1 MSYVSF
7 ITDER
12 FREIVNDLLLIGEK
26 AKIKAKQKFD
36 RNVIDPFS
44 MLIEMA
50 SFRMNSD
57 QWVKSEENRQVQKSL
72 SNDIGILHQK
82 ILGSVDGWQDLQTGN
97 VVDLVNQD
105 LKIIAEIKNKHNT
118 LKGSDKFG
126 TYKELEGLIMPKT
139 SIYKD
144 FKAYYVEIVPST
156 ASGYEKPFTP
166 SDKKTGTK
174 CDVNPNIIQI
184 DGLRFYKLVTGVDDA
199 LEQLFNALPQVIKDC
214 KSAINMSGLDEARR
228 FFKAAYVAK
237 EPKTARRKKPT
248 ASQ

>member
-174 CDVNPNIIQI
+174 CDANPNIIQI

-199 LEQLFNALPQVIKDC
+199 LEQLFNALPQVIKD
-214 KSAINMSGLDEARR
+214 
-228 FFKAAYVAK
+228 Y
-237 EPKTARRKKPT
+237 TARRKKPT